1 MAAATALDPNVEYRL
16 ERGALRLVET
26 LFQPGDVVCLAWKVH
41 SGAGQTRMH
50 HQFRRFEQIVA
61 QHQGGGGLFRQLVA
75 LNAPRTPAG
84 SAPDG
89 AQLFDMRC
97 GSDVYFCVN
106 PLRELVD
113 RDTGEPA
120 FHRRRTHVAAVRTIG
135 MDMDYGG
142 PAGLARLAEDVA
154 DGLVPPPHLVV
165 QTSHGFVGQGDRR
178 QYHQKCHL
186 LWAAADAADNPAGF
200 TLDAAEDLIQQLGP
214 RYGADPAV
222 RSGEH
227 LLRVPGFFNCKAQ
240 ARAQLYRW
248 RRSYPC
254 LGSRAAWRESRCRW
268 SRSLSLASQ
277 FRVRQWRFWR
287 LGHWWRR

>member
-1 MAAATALDPNVEYRL
+1 
-16 ERGALRLVET
+16 
-26 LFQPGDVVCLAWKVH
+26 
-41 SGAGQTRMH
+41 
-50 HQFRRFEQIVA
+50 
-61 QHQGGGGLFRQLVA
+61 
-75 LNAPRTPAG
+75 
-84 SAPDG
+84 
-89 AQLFDMRC
+89 
-97 GSDVYFCVN
+97 
-106 PLRELVD
+106 
-113 RDTGEPA
+113 
-120 FHRRRTHVAAVRTIG
+120 

-277 FRVRQWRFWR
+277 FRVRQ
-287 LGHWWRR
+287 